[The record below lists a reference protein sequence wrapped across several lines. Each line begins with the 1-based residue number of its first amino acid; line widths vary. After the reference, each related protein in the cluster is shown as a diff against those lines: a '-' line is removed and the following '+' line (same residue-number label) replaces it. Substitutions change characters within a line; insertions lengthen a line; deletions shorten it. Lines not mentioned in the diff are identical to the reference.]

1 MWLID
6 NDVYGSG
13 MGITDVLDEI
23 DMTFDDY
30 EKYVNRTA
38 SLIQGKVYKRC
49 IHTSAVQNDYYVIQ
63 RNTSFKK

>member
-1 MWLID
+1 MWSID
-6 NDVYGSG
+6 NDVWGSG

-30 EKYVNRTA
+30 EKFVNRTA

-49 IHTSAVQNDYYVIQ
+49 IHI
-63 RNTSFKK
+63 